1 MADHPPSSHSPMGQ
15 SPPLEPEMEE
25 QVFPRQIE
33 ALEEIFGFLGA
44 FIDRHGIDDET
55 SYAIRFAAEELFTNM
70 VKYNRG
76 TTSGIT
82 LEIGIDAGD
91 GGSQVVRM
99 QLTDSGVDP
108 FDPASL
114 DAVDV
119 DAPLEERVPGGL
131 GIHLVRALVDELK
144 YDYADREMTVTVTK
158 RLPRS
163 DG

>member
-1 MADHPPSSHSPMGQ
+1 MADQHPPPSLPPMGTTQ
-15 SPPLEPEMEE
+15 SPEPPMG
-25 QVFPRQIE
+25 QVFPRQIG
-33 ALEEIFGFLGA
+33 ALDEIFTFLGE
-44 FIDRHGIDDET
+44 FVDRHGLDDDT

-70 VKYNRG
+70 VKYNQG
-76 TTSGIT
+76 TNSGIS
-82 LEIGIDAGD
+82 L
-91 GGSQVVRM
+91 QVGVDESGQLVRM

-131 GIHLVRALVDELK
+131 GIHLVRALVDDLS
-144 YDYADREMTVTVTK
+144 YAYADREMRVTVTK
-158 RLPRS
+158 RLPAA